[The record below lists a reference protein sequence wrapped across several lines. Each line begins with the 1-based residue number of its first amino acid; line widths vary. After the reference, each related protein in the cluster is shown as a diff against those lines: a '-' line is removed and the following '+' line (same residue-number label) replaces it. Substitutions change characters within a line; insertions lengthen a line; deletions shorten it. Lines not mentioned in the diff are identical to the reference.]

1 MKRLHKLGLGLGAGA
16 VLVAVAVAYLDPHF
30 MVAMANQIWACF

>member
-16 VLVAVAVAYLDPHF
+16 VLAAVVMAYLDPHF
-30 MVAMANQIWACF
+30 MVAVANQIWACF